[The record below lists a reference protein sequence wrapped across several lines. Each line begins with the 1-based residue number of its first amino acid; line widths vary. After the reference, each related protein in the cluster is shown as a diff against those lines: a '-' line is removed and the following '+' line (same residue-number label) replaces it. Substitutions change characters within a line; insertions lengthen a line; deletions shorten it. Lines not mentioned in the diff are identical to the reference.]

1 MLINIGTERMAQGIT
16 NPFQERFGNLIN
28 EISAGMKG
36 LEQRASLASQEC
48 RYRIIRFRER

>member
-1 MLINIGTERMAQGIT
+1 MAQGIT
-16 NPFQERFGNLIN
+16 NPFQERFGNLID
-28 EISAGMKG
+28 EISAGKKG